1 MRIDW
6 FTFVAQIFNFVLL
19 VYLLKRFLYRPV
31 LDAIDRREEG
41 VRARLEEA
49 RLKEESAA
57 EEEARFRALQEEL
70 EGTRL
75 EVLQAAEDEA
85 EARRQELTAEVRDE
99 VRTLREAW
107 HASLRRQ
114 QEAFLEQLRRRMSR
128 ELFGLVERVL
138 DDLSGADLGGRL
150 LQVFLDRLPDADDAE
165 RDALIDAVDEA
176 GGTARLRSSF
186 PLSEE
191 QRERVRDG
199 IVSWLG
205 RDVDVSW
212 DEDPELTLGI
222 ELQAGDRK
230 IAWSVDD
237 YLDTLESETTLL
249 LEAET
254 R

>member
-6 FTFVAQIFNFVLL
+6 FTFVAQIFNFILL

-31 LDAIDRREEG
+31 LDAIQRREEG
-41 VRARLEEA
+41 VRARLEDARRKDEA
-49 RLKEESAA
+49 AA
-57 EEEARFRALQEEL
+57 EEEARFRALQKEL

-75 EVLQAAEDEA
+75 DVLQAAENEA

-99 VRTLREAW
+99 VRALREEW
-107 HASLRRQ
+107 HESLRRQ
-114 QEAFLEQLRRRMSR
+114 REAFLEELRRRMSR
-128 ELFGLVERVL
+128 ELYDMVERVL
-138 DDLSGADLGGRL
+138 DDLSGADVGDRL
-150 LQVFLDRLPDADDAE
+150 LQVFLDRLPEADDTE
-165 RDALIDAVDEA
+165 RHALLDAVAED
-176 GGTARLRSSF
+176 GWTARLRSSF
-186 PLSEE
+186 PLSKA
-191 QRERVRDG
+191 QKERLRAG

-205 RDVDVSW
+205 DEVDVAW
-212 DEDPELTLGI
+212 HEDPDLTLGI

-237 YLDTLESETTLL
+237 YLDTLESETSRL